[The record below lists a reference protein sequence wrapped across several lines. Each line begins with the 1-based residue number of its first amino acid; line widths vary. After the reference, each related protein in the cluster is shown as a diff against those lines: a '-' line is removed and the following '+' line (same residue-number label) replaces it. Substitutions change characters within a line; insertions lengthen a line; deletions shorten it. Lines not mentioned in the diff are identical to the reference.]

1 MLIFF
6 FVSMKGVL
14 RMDKFEKD
22 EKNILAWFDALSDK
36 LDEIDEVREI
46 NETNKGLVSLTSH
59 DFTAR
64 WRKFVVKVP
73 VNFVNFP
80 EVYRS
85 LLEHHPETIGDTTE
99 TCVDNPEMRRWLGEL
114 TLPMVDYINT
124 FRLVNITQALTTFS
138 HYELVD
144 LEVSPEGKMVYV
156 VTEKANNKEFANYY
170 ETVVHAVKYY
180 NQSV

>member
-14 RMDKFEKD
+14 RMDEFNKNEKKISD
-22 EKNILAWFDALSDK
+22 WFDALNDK

-46 NETNKGLVSLTSH
+46 NATNKTIVSLTSH
-59 DFTAR
+59 EFTER
-64 WRKFVVKVP
+64 WHKYAVKVP

-80 EVYRS
+80 EVYKS
-85 LLEHHPETIGDTTE
+85 LLEYHPEAIGDTTKL
-99 TCVDNPEMRRWLGEL
+99 CVDNEIMRRWLGEL
-114 TLPMVDYINT
+114 SLPMVDYINT

-144 LEVSPEGKMVYV
+144 LEVSPDGKMIYV
-156 VTEKANNKEFANYY
+156 VTEKAEDEAYGEYY